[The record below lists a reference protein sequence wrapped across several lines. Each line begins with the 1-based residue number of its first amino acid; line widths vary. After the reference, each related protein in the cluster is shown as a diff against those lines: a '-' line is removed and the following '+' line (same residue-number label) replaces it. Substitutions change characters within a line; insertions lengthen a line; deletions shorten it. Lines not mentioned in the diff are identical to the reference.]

1 MTENQIQERVLKRL
15 QRYTEH
21 VLKKPSFGRNWY
33 FEEQY
38 LIRFGRDRIGRADI
52 TLLINGKPFMIVECK
67 RPRVSP
73 TEISEG
79 KEQLES
85 YLNASRANLGIFANN
100 DDPQKWTYYDNS
112 IGFYEI
118 NRSTFWE
125 KIRAPFDTERDIEE
139 EAQQIKSQ
147 RIEARV
153 RELVTQ
159 AREDIYARAN
169 KMIDELAKER
179 VTEKA
184 IQGAVAWQLQQKI
197 KRLESQLQEETNQL
211 ESIIN
216 NLRTALDAS
225 RNSTM
230 WGWILFGISVVL
242 LIAVAANS

>member
-73 TEISEG
+73 TEIGEG

-169 KMIDELAKER
+169 KMIDENDRRTGER
-179 VTEKA
+179 ARDRKSNTRRSRMATTTKNKA
-184 IQGAVAWQLQQKI
+184 IGIPTPRRNKPTGIYNKQ
-197 KRLESQLQEETNQL
+197 STD
-211 ESIIN
+211 SI
-216 NLRTALDAS
+216 R
-225 RNSTM
+225 RK
-230 WGWILFGISVVL
+230 
-242 LIAVAANS
+242 